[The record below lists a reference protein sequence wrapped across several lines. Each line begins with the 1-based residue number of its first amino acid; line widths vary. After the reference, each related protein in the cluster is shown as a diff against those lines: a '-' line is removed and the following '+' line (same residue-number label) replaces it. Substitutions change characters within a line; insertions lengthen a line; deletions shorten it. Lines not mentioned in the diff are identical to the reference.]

1 MDRVVVPLPV
11 RNRTAFVQ
19 LSGELDLAT
28 MDRARGRVLNTM
40 ASEPHPERVVI
51 DLQEVRFLSVSG
63 IGMLLDVAAALAER
77 GIRTQLVVTSSLM
90 RRALRISGATQVLP
104 CYDTAIGA
112 LRNTIS

>member
-40 ASEPHPERVVI
+40 ASELHPERW
-51 DLQEVRFLSVSG
+51 
-63 IGMLLDVAAALAER
+63 
-77 GIRTQLVVTSSLM
+77 
-90 RRALRISGATQVLP
+90 
-104 CYDTAIGA
+104 
-112 LRNTIS
+112 

>member
-40 ASEPHPERVVI
+40 AGRVP
-51 DLQEVRFLSVSG
+51 R
-63 IGMLLDVAAALAER
+63 R
-77 GIRTQLVVTSSLM
+77 GGVCARH
-90 RRALRISGATQVLP
+90 RAGQCLFMMP
-104 CYDTAIGA
+104 
-112 LRNTIS
+112 